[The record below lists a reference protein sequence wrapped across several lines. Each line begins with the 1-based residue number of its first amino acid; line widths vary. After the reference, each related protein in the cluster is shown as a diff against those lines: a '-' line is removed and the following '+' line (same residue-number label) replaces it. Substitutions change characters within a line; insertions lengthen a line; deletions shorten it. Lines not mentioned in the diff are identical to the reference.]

1 MNKNIGLVSIR
12 LHRRIASVAPLV
24 GLSLDS
30 LRIDYAPEAT
40 AEQRAAAQ
48 AILDAFDPAQAQAEV
63 EAEET
68 AERARQEWLKTAK
81 SEVDALKVQ
90 KADKAAMESMQNA
103 IAYKDALISKL
114 STDVATLTTQLQEAN
129 TKLSELDQLKADV
142 AALKSAKV
150 EPTK

>member
-1 MNKNIGLVSIR
+1 MIAKGVPAK
-12 LHRRIASVAPLV
+12 LHARVAAVCPIDGISFSPLAAQFQA
-24 GLSLDS
+24 GSS
-30 LRIDYAPEAT
+30 

-90 KADKAAMESMQNA
+90 KADKAAMESMQKA
-103 IAYKDALISKL
+103 IADKDALISKL
-114 STDVATLTTQLQEAN
+114 STDVATLTTQLQAAN

-142 AALKSAKV
+142 AALKAAKV